1 MLTIS
6 RLKREGIFRSRF
18 FCVLTSIHIPISE
31 NPTYKRDLTPF
42 GNKDLSPNTVLVL
55 INKFGP
61 ITLVSRIENR
71 ERMTKG
77 LQKDGIPK
85 G

>member
-1 MLTIS
+1 MKES
-6 RLKREGIFRSRF
+6 SDHVSFACRHQY
-18 FCVLTSIHIPISE
+18 IHIPISE